1 MTSYKC
7 IQQGQQNKANK
18 MAYNLQE
25 LKCLVIKCQ
34 LIKIKHYGQQNE
46 ITHITSV
53 VDDEKKVVGGKQLHN
68 YKRNSEE
75 TKMTVT
81 FDNSKGDYPN
91 TVSLTNNV
99 SL

>member
-1 MTSYKC
+1 
-7 IQQGQQNKANK
+7 
-18 MAYNLQE
+18 MASRMRLHT
-25 LKCLVIKCQ
+25 LPVLLTMK
-34 LIKIKHYGQQNE
+34 
-46 ITHITSV
+46 
-53 VDDEKKVVGGKQLHN
+53 KKVVGGKQLHN